1 MVEALGTEISLL
13 QTDNLVVMS
22 TPLVAT
28 ILLMHR
34 RGISQDMLIKRVGWV
49 YDELKARKTELS
61 LVSAPSIT
69 VITQCLSFL
78 QEFVDRKRDVFEP
91 SV

>member
-1 MVEALGTEISLL
+1 
-13 QTDNLVVMS
+13 
-22 TPLVAT
+22 
-28 ILLMHR
+28 
-34 RGISQDMLIKRVGWV
+34 MLIKRVGWV